1 MTGVDITQTGRFL
14 SVETVLGED
23 KLILTAFEGEERL
36 SRPFL
41 YRLEMAS
48 ADDAIAAERILGTK
62 VTIHI
67 ARDGGEPR
75 CFNGIVKRFA
85 AGPMWN
91 RDYRC
96 YYAEV
101 VPWLWFLTRRV
112 DCRIFEKLSTLDI
125 IKKVFQEHGSG
136 RFETVGSISTPE
148 REYCVQ
154 YRESDFDFV
163 SRLLEE
169 EGIFYFF
176 KHKPNE
182 HTLVLANARSAYV
195 KCEDGEAVQ
204 FGQHVSTWRSS
215 FEFLSGRWEQ
225 QDYDYEKPAIVKAM
239 TNTLLKTPDAQKYPI
254 FDYPGG
260 FIDSTR
266 GAALTKIRMEEEE
279 AGYAVSE
286 GRGIVRA
293 FSPGVKFTLKNDE
306 TESENGSYVITSVR
320 HVASDRTHFAGDGSP
335 PQYHNDFTCIPESVT
350 YRPPRVTPKPVVRGP
365 QTAIVTDGPENSNY
379 NDKYGR
385 VRVKFHWSSERGSPD
400 RDRQSCWLRVAQ
412 LWAGRKWG
420 AFFLPRIDMEV
431 IVDFLEG
438 DPDRPIVVGCVYN
451 GDKLPPYP
459 SNKAQSGIKTRSW
472 GGGEADFNEL
482 RFGDEKGKEH
492 IYFHAQKDFERVVEN
507 DDSLEVSGNQT
518 AKIKKN
524 QTVTVE
530 QKSSLEAK
538 NSIELKVGQNSITI
552 DQSGITLKGMMI
564 KVEAQNLAEVKGV
577 MVQVNGTGQ
586 LVLKGALTMIN

>member
-1 MTGVDITQTGRFL
+1 MTGVNITQAGRFL

-36 SRPFL
+36 SRPFH

-91 RDYRC
+91 RNYRC

-101 VPWLWFLTRRV
+101 VPWLWFLARRV
-112 DCRIFEKLSTLDI
+112 DCRIFENASALEI
-125 IKKVFQEHGSG
+125 IKKIFHEHGTRS
-136 RFETVGSISTPE
+136 FETVGSIDPPK

-154 YRESDFDFV
+154 YRESELDFV

-176 KHKPNE
+176 KHKPDD
-182 HTLVLANARSAYV
+182 HILVLANARSAYV
-195 KCEDGEAVQ
+195 KCEDGEAAQ
-204 FGQHVSTWRSS
+204 FGQHVSAWRSS
-215 FEFLSGRWEQ
+215 FEFPSGRWEQ
-225 QDYDYEKPAIVKAM
+225 QDYNYEQPAIVGA
-239 TNTLLKTPDAQKYPI
+239 TTQTILKSKEAGKYSI
-254 FDYPGG
+254 YWYPGG

-266 GAALTKIRMEEEE
+266 GAALTKFRMEEEE

-286 GRGIVRA
+286 GQGTVRA
-293 FSPGVKFTLKNDE
+293 FSPGVKFALKNDK
-306 TESENGSYVITSVR
+306 TESESGSYVITSVR
-320 HVASDRTHFAGDGSP
+320 HVASDRTHFAGDGTP

-365 QTAIVTDGPENSNY
+365 QTAIVTDGPESSSY

-385 VRVKFHWSSERGSPD
+385 VRVKFHWSSERGPEKSG
-400 RDRQSCWLRVAQ
+400 QSCWLRVAQ

-530 QKSSLEAK
+530 QKSLLEAK
-538 NSIELKVGQNSITI
+538 NSIELKVGQNSIVI

-586 LVLKGALTMIN
+586 LVLKGTLTMIN

>member
-1 MTGVDITQTGRFL
+1 MTGVNITQAGRFL
-14 SVETVLGED
+14 SVETVLGKD

-36 SRPFL
+36 SRPFH

-91 RDYRC
+91 RNYRC

-101 VPWLWFLTRRV
+101 VPWLWFLARRV
-112 DCRIFEKLSTLDI
+112 DCRIFENASALEI
-125 IKKVFQEHGSG
+125 IKKIFHEHGTRS
-136 RFETVGSISTPE
+136 FETVGSIDPPK

-154 YRESDFDFV
+154 YRESELDFV

-176 KHKPNE
+176 KHKPDD
-182 HTLVLANARSAYV
+182 HILVLANARSAYV
-195 KCEDGEAVQ
+195 KCEDGEAAQ
-204 FGQHVSTWRSS
+204 FGQHVSAWRSS
-215 FEFLSGRWEQ
+215 FEFPSGRWEQ
-225 QDYDYEKPAIVKAM
+225 QDYNYEQPAIVGA
-239 TNTLLKTPDAQKYPI
+239 TTQTILKSKEAGKYSI
-254 FDYPGG
+254 YWYPGG

-266 GAALTKIRMEEEE
+266 GAALTKFRMEEEE

-286 GRGIVRA
+286 GQGTVRA
-293 FSPGVKFTLKNDE
+293 FSPGVKFALKNDK
-306 TESENGSYVITSVR
+306 TESESGSYVITSVR
-320 HVASDRTHFAGDGSP
+320 HVASDRTHFAGDGTP

-365 QTAIVTDGPENSNY
+365 QTAIVTDGPEGSSY

-385 VRVKFHWSSERGSPD
+385 VRVKFHWSSERGPEKSG
-400 RDRQSCWLRVAQ
+400 QSCWLRVAQ

-530 QKSSLEAK
+530 QKSLLEAK
-538 NSIELKVGQNSITI
+538 NSIELKVGQNSIVI

-586 LVLKGALTMIN
+586 LVLKGTLTTIN

>member
-1 MTGVDITQTGRFL
+1 MTGVNITQAGRFL
-14 SVETVLGED
+14 SVETVLGKD

-36 SRPFL
+36 SRPFH

-91 RDYRC
+91 RNYRC

-101 VPWLWFLTRRV
+101 VPWLWFLARRV
-112 DCRIFEKLSTLDI
+112 DCRIFENASALEI
-125 IKKVFQEHGSG
+125 IKKIFHEHGTRS
-136 RFETVGSISTPE
+136 FETVGSIDPPK

-154 YRESDFDFV
+154 YRESELDFV

-176 KHKPNE
+176 KHKPDD
-182 HTLVLANARSAYV
+182 HILVLANARSAYV
-195 KCEDGEAVQ
+195 KCEDGEAAQ
-204 FGQHVSTWRSS
+204 FGQHVSAWRSS
-215 FEFLSGRWEQ
+215 FEFPSGRWEQ
-225 QDYDYEKPAIVKAM
+225 QDYNYEQPAIVGA
-239 TNTLLKTPDAQKYPI
+239 TTQTILKSKEAGKYSI
-254 FDYPGG
+254 YWYPGG

-266 GAALTKIRMEEEE
+266 GAALTKFRMEEEE

-286 GRGIVRA
+286 GQGTVRA
-293 FSPGVKFTLKNDE
+293 FSPGVKFALKNDK
-306 TESENGSYVITSVR
+306 TESESGSYVITSVR
-320 HVASDRTHFAGDGSP
+320 HVASDRTHFAGDDSP

-365 QTAIVTDGPENSNY
+365 QTAIVTDGPEGSSY

-385 VRVKFHWSSERGSPD
+385 VRVKFHWSSERGPEKSG
-400 RDRQSCWLRVAQ
+400 QSCWLRVAQ

-530 QKSSLEAK
+530 QKSLLEAK
-538 NSIELKVGQNSITI
+538 NSIELKVGQNSIVI

-586 LVLKGALTMIN
+586 LVLKGTLTMIN